1 LSTIAFL
8 VLFPV
13 IVAAL
18 LLIIRNDKARAG
30 ITVVSAIVIAAGSI
44 YLAVQYLGKPTIF
57 PAVSEGIA
65 EAVSYTFLVIDI
77 LLGLYIMGKGIKHKK
92 YLAVILALVQVCIV
106 VVFEF
111 TTAKNIPIA
120 NQLYIDNLSIIMA
133 LIIGIIGSFICV
145 YAIGYM
151 RDFQREHEDQRDR
164 RHIFFAVMFAFLG
177 AMFMLVFA
185 NSLMWLFTAWEVTT
199 VCSFALIGYTQTEE
213 ATNNAF
219 RQIVMNLLGGLAFAI
234 ALVCVANTLGSLE
247 LNILIREGSVGSTAL
262 LLPITLLG
270 FAALTKM
277 AQMPWHSWLLGAMVA
292 PTPTSALLHSSTMV
306 KAGCFLLIKLAPCMG
321 NNIPGWMVSF
331 VGAATFLI
339 CSCMA
344 ISQSNAKRVLAYS
357 TISNLGLIGACA
369 GVGTPEAV
377 WAAIFLTIFH
387 SCAKSLLFLCVGT
400 AEHHIGSRNIE
411 DMDLLFERMPTLAR
425 FMMLGILVMFIAP
438 FGMLISKWAALQS
451 FVDSGNLILVLLLAF
466 GSGATFFFWAKWI
479 GKLTAVAGNKEDI
492 EGTVSKSEW
501 VAIGVMAVL
510 ALGCSILFPIISS
523 TMVVPYLTSVAQFAM
538 FPITNM
544 QAISSDNLWLVAII
558 SIFVI
563 AVIVGL
569 PKYSPKQR
577 HVNVYLAGASID
589 NQNRVFKNAFS
600 EPQEA
605 TQRNWYMEG
614 IFGEQKLDKVACW
627 TGGLLSLAGII
638 VALVFGM
645 VK

>member
-1 LSTIAFL
+1 MYILAFL
-8 VLFPV
+8 ILFPV
-13 IVAAL
+13 LVAGL
-18 LLIIRNDKARAG
+18 LMVIRNDKARAG
-30 ITVVSAIVIAAGSI
+30 ITVVSAIAIAAGAI
-44 YLAVQYLGKPTIF
+44 LLAVQYLGKSQVF
-57 PAVSEGIA
+57 PAVPEGMA
-65 EAVSYTFLVIDI
+65 EVIGYIFLAIDVA
-77 LLGLYIMGKGIKHKK
+77 LGVYIIGKGIVHKK
-92 YLAVILALVQVCIV
+92 ILAIILAVVQVTIV
-106 VVFEF
+106 VIFEF
-111 TTAKNIPIA
+111 TTAKNITIA
-120 NQLYIDNLSIIMA
+120 NQLYVDNLSIIMA

-151 RDFQREHEDQRDR
+151 RDWQKEHEDEPDR

-177 AMFMLVFA
+177 AMFLLVFS
-185 NSLMWLFTAWEVTT
+185 NSLMWLFTGWEVTT
-199 VCSFALIGYTQTEE
+199 VCSFALIGYDKSEI

-219 RQIVMNLLGGLAFAI
+219 RQIVMNLAGGLAFAI
-234 ALVCVANTLGSLE
+234 ALVLVATTINSLE
-247 LNILIREGSVGSTAL
+247 LNTLITQGSLGQTAL
-262 LLPITLLG
+262 LLPITLLA

-321 NNIPGWMVSF
+321 NNIPGWMVVF
-331 VGAATFLI
+331 VGGATFLI

-369 GVGTPEAV
+369 GIGTPESV
-377 WAAIFLTIFH
+377 WAAIFLLMFH
-387 SCAKSLLFLCVGT
+387 AAAKSLLFLCVGT

-411 DMDLLFERMPTLAR
+411 DMDLLFERMPNLTR
-425 FMMLGILVMFIAP
+425 FMMLGIMVMFIAP

-451 FVDSGNLILVLLLAF
+451 FIDSGNLILVLMLAF

-479 GKLTAVAGNKEDI
+479 GKLTAIAGNKEDI

-501 VAIGVMAVL
+501 TSIFVMAAL
-510 ALGCSILFPIISS
+510 ALICCVLFPIISS
-523 TMVVPYLTSVAQFAM
+523 AVVVPYIQSVSQFAVGSG
-538 FPITNM
+538 IAL
-544 QAISSDNLWLVAII
+544 QAITSDNLWLVAII

-569 PKYSPKQR
+569 PKYSPKQK
-577 HVNVYLAGASID
+577 HVNVYLSGATVD
-589 NQNRVFKNAFS
+589 GEKREFKNSFS

-605 TQRNWYMEG
+605 TQSNWYLEG
-614 IFGEQKLDKVACW
+614 MFGEKHLDKVACW
-627 TGGLLSLAGII
+627 TGGLLSGAGII
-638 VALVFGM
+638 VAIIMGM